1 MQIQDN
7 QSLWK
12 YRRRIALRSS
22 ILMFIIVILHVI
34 ISWLICY
41 NIPTERLIALEYV
54 FIGIYISLAVFF
66 CVLGLII
73 LSYYHYTTQHDKAF
87 LPSIIEAF
95 RK

>member
-7 QSLWK
+7 RSLWK
-12 YRRRIALRSS
+12 YRRRIALRSL

-41 NIPTERLIALEYV
+41 NIPTERLIPLQYV
-54 FIGIYISLAVFF
+54 FLGIYISLAVFF
-66 CVLGLII
+66 CALSLII